1 MNWEDVALRLTLT
14 EAAQVARESRQTLWR
29 RHKTGKLRTTQ
40 HGRTI
45 MVSREALME
54 YCGVPHDESPT
65 VSGASVSVLSPS
77 QNGEVAP

>member
-1 MNWEDVALRLTLT
+1 MRWEDVKFQLTL
-14 EAAQVARESRQTLWR
+14 ADASQLVSESRQTLWR
-29 RHKTGKLRTTQ
+29 RHKAGILRTTQ

-54 YCGVPHDESPT
+54 YVGASYDESPT

-77 QNGEVAP
+77 QNGEVAR